1 VIPLKRYLGPVR
13 GPFLLLTPV
22 CVALGIV
29 SAWWVAA
36 PEWRAGLWV
45 DGALA
50 LLAALAAHVS
60 VNALNEYVDFKS
72 GLDALTQRTPFSG
85 GSGTLPAH
93 PMLAGL
99 AWWTGVLALLL
110 SCGIGLYFVLRWPQA
125 WPELMVL
132 GGVGVALVVAY
143 TPWITRRPWLC
154 LIAPGLGFGPL
165 MVVGTQLALVG
176 RGTAMA
182 WAASLVPFFLVN
194 NLLLFNQFPDV
205 EADRTVG
212 RLTLPILLGRSRCVH
227 VLVAQWL
234 AAYGVMAGAVAIGAL
249 PLGALAGLATLPL
262 AWRAARG
269 AGRHADDIPRLLP
282 FLGMNVAIALATP
295 LLMALGAWGQLQW
308 ATGGAG

>member
-110 SCGIGLYFVLRWPQA
+110 ACGIGLYFVLRWPQA

-143 TPWITRRPWLC
+143 TPWIMRRPWLC

-194 NLLLFNQFPDV
+194 NLLLLNQFPDV
-205 EADRTVG
+205 EADQAVG
-212 RLTLPILLGRSRCVH
+212 RKTLPIRWGRPRCVS
-227 VLVAQWL
+227 LVTGQYGL
-234 AAYGVMAGAVAIGAL
+234 AYLSVALAVAMGLL
-249 PLGALAGLATLPL
+249 PWGALACCLTLPL
-262 AWRAARG
+262 AVSVTLAARQ
-269 AGRHADDIPRLLP
+269 HADDMPSLLP
-282 FLGMNVAIALATP
+282 ALGRNVLVALLTP
-295 LLMALGAWGQLQW
+295 LLLALGWW
-308 ATGGAG
+308 ATSAA